1 MPTLFPD
8 RLGGSARISEKVAFL
23 VAHGSS
29 DDSVPVELVRAV
41 RIPHPSDR
49 GRGQARDSFVTR

>member
-8 RLGGSARISEKVAFL
+8 RLGGSVRISEKVAFL

-41 RIPHPSDR
+41 RIPTLVIVGGGKPAILS
-49 GRGQARDSFVTR
+49 